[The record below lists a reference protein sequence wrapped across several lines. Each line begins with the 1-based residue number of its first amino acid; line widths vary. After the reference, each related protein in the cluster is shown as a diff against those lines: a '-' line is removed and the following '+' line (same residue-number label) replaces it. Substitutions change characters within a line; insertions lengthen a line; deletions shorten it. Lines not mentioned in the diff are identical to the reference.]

1 MLDVFELV
9 STIPL
14 PVIVIDKRFNVIHF
28 NPLGADFLKISSYD
42 LDTLDLFSLF
52 PELSVDDFQL
62 KTSFELKNVSL
73 SGINYNINFNY
84 EPCGLNEDFRLIYV
98 TKYAV
103 AQQKLGISEVKLNY
117 LKR

>member
-28 NPLGADFLKISSYD
+28 NTLGANFLKISSYD

-52 PELSVDDFQL
+52 PQLSAEDFQL
-62 KTSFELKNVSL
+62 KTSFELKIVIL
-73 SGINYNINFNY
+73 
-84 EPCGLNEDFRLIYV
+84 EL
-98 TKYAV
+98 
-103 AQQKLGISEVKLNY
+103 
-117 LKR
+117 